1 MALPAASVRSPAK
14 PRMRD
19 LCQCGI
25 GAPNKNILQMSEGR
39 HREPAEAYS
48 GLEQRC
54 LLNTNY
60 MCVNVFVC
68 MFMMKKIYPKNERR
82 RKGTVKRS
90 SRDRKWACGRRWEAI
105 RV

>member
-1 MALPAASVRSPAK
+1 MALPAGSVRSPAK

-39 HREPAEAYS
+39 HQESAAAYS

-54 LLNTNY
+54 LLSANDVH
-60 MCVNVFVC
+60 VNVLCVV
-68 MFMMKKIYPKNERR
+68 FMI
-82 RKGTVKRS
+82 RKMNF
-90 SRDRKWACGRRWEAI
+90 
-105 RV
+105 

>member
-1 MALPAASVRSPAK
+1 MALPAGSVRSPAK

-39 HREPAEAYS
+39 HQESAVAYL

-54 LLNTNY
+54 LLIANDVH
-60 MCVNVFVC
+60 VNVFVRS
-68 MFMMKKIYPKNERR
+68 IYDKEN
-82 RKGTVKRS
+82 
-90 SRDRKWACGRRWEAI
+90 
-105 RV
+105 